1 MLALLTSV
9 AIIAQAQN
17 DPRSYPRGSI
27 DPYGLVPI
35 KSLGLSEK
43 AEDHLTPQQQNQ
55 FWDEQLKRFKK
66 QPSLDSGL
74 ALVWIIR
81 RSDSPSKVEALA
93 THFYNKITIN
103 RTAAKLSIDYLS
115 IEEKLTLFTL
125 ESLPIVGQMRLS
137 SSISHEAAFVLG
149 FFDFRDIDKTPLPT
163 VSHGVAMLTVADGLI
178 LKENRA
184 LCTKVADQ
192 FSKSCSIQAIASYS
206 FRQADPFLHID
217 EPKAAIY
224 VKRAEANYT
233 KGSPC
238 SYYLGL
244 YYQHTDK
251 PKAKRY
257 LTDFLASEVKNR
269 HMRSI
274 AQDRLNRLT
283 K

>member
-1 MLALLTSV
+1 MLTLFSSIILMAQTS
-9 AIIAQAQN
+9 N
-17 DPRSYPRGSI
+17 DPRSFPRGSI

-35 KSLGLSEK
+35 KSLGLGEK
-43 AEDHLTPQQQNQ
+43 AEDNLTPQQQNQ
-55 FWDEQLKRFKK
+55 VWDEQFKRFKK

-103 RTAAKLSIDYLS
+103 RTAAKLSIDYLN

-137 SSISHEAAFVLG
+137 NSISHEAAFVLG
-149 FFDFRDIDKTPLPT
+149 FFDFKDIDKTPLPT
-163 VSHGVAMLTVADGLI
+163 VSHGVAMLTVADSLN

-192 FSKSCSIQAIASYS
+192 FSKSCSIQAIASFSYLRS
-206 FRQADPFLHID
+206 ESNVKAD
-217 EPKAAIY
+217 EPKAASY
-224 VKRAEANYT
+224 VKRAEAIYT
-233 KGSPC
+233 KRSPC

-251 PKAKRY
+251 PKSKRY
-257 LTDFLASEVKNR
+257 LTDFLASEVKSR

-274 AQDRLNRLT
+274 AQDRLDRLT